1 MVNNTDPSTKLHG
14 RGAADGLESR
24 PQRCRY
30 ALAMPAVN
38 PARRAVAEAIARV
51 AARFPN
57 LPPSHLDTAALDPAD
72 AALATAIHRTV
83 LQRWLTL
90 EHLLA
95 PLVKPGL
102 ARIEPALRAVLLTGG
117 AQLLFMDRLPAYA
130 VVNDAA
136 ELARAMVRLRAAG
149 LANAVLRRVAELPA
163 GRDLDS
169 DWHPAG
175 DVLPLD
181 AGVLRLAR
189 PLLPDPA
196 ERLDKHLA
204 IATSHPAR
212 LIRRWL
218 AHHDADAV
226 SAIARQSIRTPST
239 FVAVEPGFDP
249 ADAADQPAIRDQ
261 RSEIT
266 HLCWQADHAS
276 LTRFLAAQ
284 PLRRVQDPA
293 STASVAAAR
302 DLPARTILDY
312 CAGRGTKTRQLLAEH
327 PEAAV
332 YATDP
337 DAARRAELHALA
349 RRLPIDVLEPGQRP
363 PAPVDLLLLD
373 VPCSNTGV
381 LARRPEARY
390 RFNDKSL
397 ADVVALQRQIIAAAL
412 PSLKA
417 GGHLLYATCSIEPE
431 ENHDQAR
438 HVLQHH
444 GGRLIAERQILPG
457 GAGPAY
463 HDGSYHAVVQW

>member
-136 ELARAMVRLRAAG
+136 ELARAMVRPRAAG

-163 GRDLDS
+163 RREPDS
-169 DWHPAG
+169 DWHLAG

-181 AGVLRLAR
+181 AGVLRLAQ

-302 DLPARTILDY
+302 DLPARTILDEVQRVPATALHREAVPCRVQY
-312 CAGRGTKTRQLLAEH
+312 GCGRPPRARAGRPHHRRRI
-327 PEAAV
+327 
-332 YATDP
+332 
-337 DAARRAELHALA
+337 AARFG
-349 RRLPIDVLEPGQRP
+349 LPVGAVVSLEPNMPTSRTVRWCRRS
-363 PAPVDLLLLD
+363 PV
-373 VPCSNTGV
+373 GYQV
-381 LARRPEARY
+381 LH
-390 RFNDKSL
+390 FN
-397 ADVVALQRQIIAAAL
+397 
-412 PSLKA
+412 
-417 GGHLLYATCSIEPE
+417 H
-431 ENHDQAR
+431 AR
-438 HVLQHH
+438 H
-444 GGRLIAERQILPG
+444 
-457 GAGPAY
+457 
-463 HDGSYHAVVQW
+463 HAA